1 MTAVLLLAAAA
12 YGGNGMGFGKQE
24 IDVWASVYGTNDA
37 ATLND
42 VLVRLGTNEV
52 AVGIDGGRWLI
63 DDDVDVPS
71 NVCLRVKRGSYFLFT
86 NSATMRI
93 SGELVAGRQPLFV
106 QAGGSTNTLVDGYGG
121 SFLLVYPEWFQGGIS
136 HTNMVGAIDGPILE
150 LIQEMY
156 DAMENLENG
165 LPEPDSFYFECD
177 TNMTAA
183 AGWSATRTTWGE
195 SGIEPAM
202 WSGGATS
209 NGPVVIVKYPPFIV
223 ADDVMFPSFVTKEEF
238 YAILNQM
245 GFANYDSYTAETGSY
260 ASPWQAWTIPPNLTV
275 GQVISVHLWGAGGG
289 AAGGYARGDL
299 VVVDP
304 TNYATVGTNA
314 WAVTNGQVLVVQVG
328 TACQRSAVWRRD
340 GPDFST
346 MSNELLV
353 AGAAGAYGENRVS
366 GGYGGGLAGLV
377 GANVSIGG
385 TWWGTQYGGL
395 PGTQTN
401 GGAGGMSTR
410 GSSGRGTATTGAD
423 GERIFGGSGVTSDGG
438 RGGDGYYGGG
448 QGGWRSFYN
457 DDPELYEGN
466 AGGGGG
472 SGYVAPGWSNATVV
486 VTSGTNSVTNTLV
499 AFTVP
504 GSLTQPSLVSEVSY
518 GLNAG
523 YPGNPGRV
531 AFEIKF
537 DSWDRAIQQGE

>member
-1 MTAVLLLAAAA
+1 MPRPIVFIAALLLSLPAFAQTRMPAR
-12 YGGNGMGFGKQE
+12 Q
-24 IDVWASVYGTNDA
+24 V
-37 ATLND
+37 
-42 VLVRLGTNEV
+42 EV
-52 AVGIDGGRWLI
+52 D
-63 DDDVDVPS
+63 
-71 NVCLRVKRGSYFLFT
+71 
-86 NSATMRI
+86 
-93 SGELVAGRQPLFV
+93 
-106 QAGGSTNTLVDGYGG
+106 
-121 SFLLVYPEWFQGGIS
+121 
-136 HTNMVGAIDGPILE
+136 TNMVNIAVTLPFTAQAALDWIDANWPALSSSGWSNIDPDEDTVQAVFDWIDENWQPDLVTTNWLFLDPSEDTSQSTFDWLDDWFVSMGASNGFLRGTNIFGFTFADGVWTPPDE
-150 LIQEMY
+150 LVGV
-156 DAMENLENG
+156 EN
-165 LPEPDSFYFECD
+165 FAFVRD
-177 TNMTAA
+177 TNLTSTSAWGVEVVSNA
-183 AGWSATRTTWGE
+183 SWDAEAGSWVDDG
-195 SGIEPAM
+195 SGTNTVAFF
-202 WSGGATS
+202 SH
-209 NGPVVIVKYPPFIV
+209 PPFV
-223 ADDVMFPSFVTKEEF
+223 TADGINFPSFVTKEEF
-238 YAILNQM
+238 YDTLNAM

-260 ASPWQAWTIPPNLTV
+260 ESPWQAWAVPPNLTV

-314 WAVTNGQVLVVQVG
+314 WAVTNEQVLVVQVG

-385 TWWGTQYGGL
+385 TYWGTQYGGL

-410 GSSGRGTATTGAD
+410 GSSERGTATTGAA
-423 GERIFGGSGVTSDGG
+423 GTRIFGGSGVTSDGG

-472 SGYVAPGWSNATVV
+472 SGYVVPGWSNATAV

-499 AFTVP
+499 AFTAP
-504 GSLTQPSLVSEVSY
+504 GSLTQPPRVSETAY

-537 DSWDRAIQQGE
+537 DSWGKTP